1 MSEIAIIGLGCVF
14 PGAASP
20 AAYWRNLLE
29 KRDGATPL
37 SSAELGVDPARYYDP
52 TPGTPDRIC
61 YNRNGHV
68 RDFHFDATGYQV
80 PAEELHALDA
90 LFQWTIHAADQ
101 ALEDSGYNSAEHE
114 QVLHRCGLIVGNIG
128 MPTHSGKRLLAG
140 FYHRILEPYIR
151 ELLGE
156 PQFRFADYWNAQELS
171 ELNLM
176 TGSHNATIAAL
187 ALGLRGPS
195 FAVDAACASALYA
208 IHIAS
213 DYLLSG
219 KADLMLAGAV
229 CHADHIYVDHG
240 FNVLKAF
247 PETGASIPFDRASQ
261 GLKAGE
267 GSGVVAL
274 KRYEDACRDGDRI
287 YGVIQS
293 IGLSNDGGAKHVL
306 VPDTSG
312 QLLSLQRAYARTAS
326 DIDYLE
332 CHATGTP
339 LGDQVELRS
348 VEAFFGAR
356 GHAPLLGANKANN
369 GHMLT
374 ASGMGSI
381 LKVLLAMQHGVIPPT
396 LGVEE
401 LVETPRGW
409 LTIDHI
415 VRETIAWPT
424 RAGGR
429 RAGINAFGFGGVN
442 GHMVLREHV
451 DAPLGRVAAGKTPSV
466 NADVEI
472 GIVGMAVALADTLSV
487 DTFKEN
493 ILNGSE
499 LCGDLP
505 RTRWLGIETRPDIV
519 VQRGAAVAPKGAYI
533 EKFSFDCKRYK
544 LPPKVMGSH
553 LLSHAYLMPVAE
565 RAFVDAGYV
574 LDGAKRNIA
583 VIVAGDVDY
592 SCLRYQARNEISWQI
607 RDSLSRSS
615 IALSSEQSAA
625 LESIVKDSLF
635 PEPFPEGI
643 TGGVGNVVASRIA
656 AYLKLDG
663 PAFYLCSHESSVFKG
678 LQIAQFMLSS
688 GLVEAVIVAAR
699 SFAGGPEN
707 VLWGHR
713 RLYGGMTQPVGE
725 GGGVVVLKRA
735 QDARQSGNR
744 IYAIIKGLQ
753 IAHDSEP
760 RTAYEPTSALVAQT
774 AQGCLK
780 SFHVD
785 ASDIDYIECHA
796 GSLTERRA
804 EAEGL
809 ASVYGFAAR
818 AAVPVIG
825 SVKVNYGHLCS
836 AAGILS
842 LIKTSLCLY
851 HRFLPA
857 TPAPEMLGDLY
868 SGQAFAVRRE
878 SEQWAQPRGVL
889 RKAAISSLGVDRACA
904 HLILE
909 EPREEDRSIAV
920 PNVAPDTAHDDG
932 SVLTTIYV
940 GRERTIEEIILDA
953 STRALFRK
961 PGQPR
966 GSEFQQRQLMRNA
979 QTQFHYLR
987 AQQDFYGRLKALF
1000 ALRDAVQVGQAVVF
1014 DEQQLIELTDG
1025 SVARVLG
1032 PAYLEADSYAIRTR
1046 MPSWPYRFVSRIT
1059 ALTARRGVLEP
1070 CYIEWEYDLPHDA
1083 WYVCDGRVPAFVAL
1097 ESSHAMI
1104 VAFTCIGC
1112 DELFKGE
1119 LRYRAVDSQ
1128 TTVYDEMPRAGEVL
1142 RGRVDIK
1149 SFLKVGRNILISYEY
1164 VCYADQR
1171 LVLKL
1176 VANSGFF
1183 LPKDMERA
1191 KGVDASSYLRY
1202 DGPARSFR
1210 PPLRCAKNVFDAD
1223 AVAAMQRGDFA
1234 DCFGPDYRAAARLRL
1249 PAPVA
1254 KMLDRIISVDPGA
1267 GPFGLGVIL
1276 GERDI
1281 DPSHWVFK
1289 AHFKNDPV
1297 MPGTFLIEGCEQVM
1311 NFYLAYLGLYSQPGL
1326 VARELTQHHYNAK
1339 FRGEVK
1345 CEPGTVR
1352 FCLTCKSIDCRYE
1365 PDGVTLA
1372 DVSLVFV
1379 AEILY
1384 RDNVIG
1390 ICNNLGAQFSRTQP
1404 ARAMLNDL
1412 AQFEGSI
1419 T

>member
-1 MSEIAIIGLGCVF
+1 MSEIAIIGLGCLF
-14 PGAASP
+14 PGADSP
-20 AAYWRNLLE
+20 EAYWRNLLD
-29 KRDGATPL
+29 KRDSATPL
-37 SSAELGVDPARYYDP
+37 SSAELGVEPELYFDP

-68 RDFHFDATGYQV
+68 RDFRPKVAGYKV
-80 PAEELHALDA
+80 PAEELQALDA
-90 LFQWTIHAADQ
+90 LFHWTIHAANQ
-101 ALEDSGYNSAEHE
+101 ALEDSGYAGEEHSR
-114 QVLHRCGLIVGNIG
+114 VLSRCGLIVGNIG

-156 PQFRFADYWNAQELS
+156 PQFRFADYWNAAGLS
-171 ELNLM
+171 DLNLM

-195 FAVDAACASALYA
+195 YAVDAACASALYA

-229 CHADHIYVDHG
+229 CHADHVYVDHG

-247 PETGASIPFDRASQ
+247 PGSGASIPFDRSSQ

-267 GSGVVAL
+267 GSGVIAL
-274 KRYEDACRDGDRI
+274 KRYADARRDGDRI
-287 YGVIQS
+287 YGVIES

-306 VPDTSG
+306 VPDTAG
-312 QLLSLQRAYARTAS
+312 QLLSLQRAYAKVRS

-348 VEAFFGAR
+348 VEAFFGER
-356 GHAPLLGANKANN
+356 GHSPLLGANKANN

-381 LKVLLAMQHGVIPPT
+381 LKVLLAMRHGVIPPT
-396 LGVEE
+396 PGVDE
-401 LVETPRGW
+401 LVDTPRGW
-409 LTIDHI
+409 LSIDQI
-415 VRETIAWPT
+415 VREPTAWPN

-429 RAGINAFGFGGVN
+429 RAGVNAFGFGGVN
-442 GHMVLREHV
+442 GHLVLRQPAA
-451 DAPLGRVAAGKTPSV
+451 DAAPAVEPNV
-466 NADVEI
+466 EPNVEI
-472 GIVGMAVALADTLSV
+472 GIVGMAVALADTPTV
-487 DTFKEN
+487 DAFNQN
-493 ILNGSE
+493 ILDGRE

-519 VQRGAAVAPKGAYI
+519 DPRGIAVAPRGAYI
-533 EKFSFDCKRYK
+533 EKFSFDCKRFK
-544 LPPKVMGSH
+544 LPPKVLGSH

-565 RAFVDAGYV
+565 QAFVDAGYA
-574 LDGAKRNIA
+574 LDGVKRSIA

-592 SCLRYQARNEISWQI
+592 SCLRYQARNEITWQI
-607 RDSLSRSS
+607 RDSLRRSS
-615 IALSSEQSAA
+615 IRLSSEQHAA
-625 LESIVKDSLF
+625 LEDIVKDSLF

-643 TGGVGNVVASRIA
+643 TGGVGNIVASRIA
-656 AYLKLDG
+656 AHLKLDG

-688 GLVEAVIVAAR
+688 GLVEAVILAAR

-713 RLYGGMTQPVGE
+713 RLDGGATQAVGE

-735 QDARQSGNR
+735 SDARQFGNR
-744 IYAIIKGLQ
+744 IYSIVKGLE
-753 IAHDSEP
+753 IAHDSAP
-760 RTAYEPTSALVAQT
+760 RTTYEPTSSLVART
-774 AQGCLK
+774 AQDCLT
-780 SFHVD
+780 SLQVD
-785 ASDIDYIECHA
+785 ASDIDYVECHA
-796 GSLTERRA
+796 GSQAERRA

-809 ASVYGFAAR
+809 AAVYGSVAR
-818 AAVPVIG
+818 RAPLVIG
-825 SVKVNYGHLCS
+825 SAKNNYGHLCS
-836 AAGILS
+836 AAGIVG

-851 HRFLPA
+851 HGYLPA
-857 TPAPEMLGDLY
+857 TPAPDSLGETY
-868 SGQAFAVRRE
+868 FGSSFAIRRE
-878 SEQWAQPRGVL
+878 SETWVRPRGGL

-909 EPREEDRSIAV
+909 EPRDEDRIATK
-920 PNVAPDTAHDDG
+920 PRVAPETQQDG
-932 SVLTTIYV
+932 SLLTTVYV

-953 STRALFRK
+953 RTRTIFRK
-961 PGQPR
+961 PEQPHA
-966 GSEFQQRQLMRNA
+966 SEFQQRQLLRNA
-979 QTQFHYLR
+979 QTQFQYLR
-987 AQQDFYGRLKALF
+987 TQQDFYGRLKALL
-1000 ALRDAVQVGQAVVF
+1000 ALRDPLLAPKKVIF
-1014 DEQQLIELTDG
+1014 DEQQLTELTDG

-1032 PAYLEADSYAIRTR
+1032 PAYLEADSHAIRTR
-1046 MPSWPYRFVSRIT
+1046 MPSWPYMFVSRIT
-1059 ALTARRGVLEP
+1059 ALTAKRGVLEP

-1104 VAFTCIGC
+1104 VAFTLIGC

-1128 TTVYDEMPRAGEVL
+1128 TTVYDDMPRAGEVL

-1149 SFLKVGRNILISYEY
+1149 SFLKVGRNILVSYEY
-1164 VCYADQR
+1164 LCYADNR

-1202 DGPARSFR
+1202 DGPVQAFR
-1210 PPLRCAKNVFDAD
+1210 PTLRCAKNVFDAE
-1223 AVAAMQRGDFA
+1223 AVNAMQRGDFA
-1234 DCFGPDYRAAARLRL
+1234 KCFGREFAAATGLRL
-1249 PAPVA
+1249 PAPDA
-1254 KMLDRIISVDPGA
+1254 KMLDRVVALDPAA
-1267 GPFGLGVIL
+1267 GQFGLGVIV

-1281 DPSHWVFK
+1281 DPSHWAFK

-1297 MPGTFLIEGCEQVM
+1297 MPGTLLIEGCEQVM
-1311 NFYLAYLGLYSQPGL
+1311 NFYLAYLGLFSQAGL
-1326 VARELTQHHYNAK
+1326 HCYELAPNHYNAK

-1345 CEPGTVR
+1345 CEPGSVR
-1352 FCLTCKSIDCRYE
+1352 FRLTCKAIDCQYE
-1365 PDGVTLA
+1365 SDGVTLA
-1372 DVSLVFV
+1372 ELSLAFV
-1379 AEILY
+1379 AEIIY

-1390 ICNNLGAQFSRTQP
+1390 LCNNLGARFSRAQRV
-1404 ARAMLNDL
+1404 RAVPSDVTRL
-1412 AQFEGSI
+1412 EGSVA
-1419 T
+1419 

>member
-1 MSEIAIIGLGCVF
+1 MSEIAIIGLGCLF
-14 PGAASP
+14 PGAGSP
-20 AAYWRNLLE
+20 AEYWRNLLE

-37 SSAELGVDPARYYDP
+37 SSAELGVGPELYYDP
-52 TPGTPDRIC
+52 APGTPDRIC

-68 RDFHFDATGYQV
+68 RDFRFDAAGYKV

-101 ALEDSGYNSAEHE
+101 ALKDSGYGAPEHE

-156 PQFRFADYWNAQELS
+156 PQFRFADYWNAQGLS

-195 FAVDAACASALYA
+195 YAVDAACASALYA

-287 YGVIQS
+287 YGVIES

-306 VPDTSG
+306 VPDTAG
-312 QLLSLQRAYARTAS
+312 QLLSLQRAYARARS

-339 LGDQVELRS
+339 LGDQAELRS
-348 VEAFFGAR
+348 VQAFFGER

-374 ASGMGSI
+374 ASGMASI
-381 LKVLLAMQHGVIPPT
+381 LKVLLAMRHGEIPPT
-396 LGVEE
+396 LGVDE

-415 VRETIAWPT
+415 VRETVAWPA

-442 GHMVLREHV
+442 GHMVLRQHV
-451 DAPLGRVAAGKTPSV
+451 DAPLGMVAGGRTPSV
-466 NADVEI
+466 SAAVEI
-472 GIVGMAVALADTLSV
+472 GIVGMAVALADTLTV
-487 DTFKEN
+487 AAFNEN
-493 ILNGSE
+493 ILNGGQ

-505 RTRWLGIETRPDIV
+505 RTRWCGIETRPDV
-519 VQRGAAVAPKGAYI
+519 VAPRGAAVPPKGAYI

-553 LLSHAYLMPVAE
+553 LLSHAYLLPVAE
-565 RAFVDAGYV
+565 RAFVDAGYA
-574 LDGAKRNIA
+574 LDGGKRSIA

-592 SCLRYQARNEISWQI
+592 SCLRYQARNEITWQI
-607 RDSLSRSS
+607 RDSLRRSS
-615 IALSSEQSAA
+615 ITLSAEQNAA
-625 LESIVKDSLF
+625 LESVVKESLF
-635 PEPFPEGI
+635 PEPFAEGI
-643 TGGVGNVVASRIA
+643 TGGVGNIVASRIA
-656 AYLKLDG
+656 AHLKLDG
-663 PAFYLCSHESSVFKG
+663 PAFYLCSHENSVFKG
-678 LQIAQFMLSS
+678 LEIAQFMLSS
-688 GLVEAVIVAAR
+688 GLVEAVILAAR
-699 SFAGGPEN
+699 SFAGGLEN

-713 RLYGGMTQPVGE
+713 CLDGGTSQPVGE

-735 QDARQSGNR
+735 EDARQSGNR
-744 IYAIIKGLQ
+744 IYSIVKGLQ
-753 IAHDSEP
+753 IAHDSAP
-760 RTAYEPTSALVAQT
+760 RTAYEPASALIART
-774 AQGCLK
+774 AEDCLK

-785 ASDIDYIECHA
+785 VSDIGYIECHA
-796 GSLTERRA
+796 GSLAERRA

-809 ASVYGFAAR
+809 AAVYGPATR
-818 AAVPVIG
+818 ATAPVIG
-825 SVKVNYGHLCS
+825 SAKVNYGHLCS
-836 AAGILS
+836 AAGIVS

-851 HRFLPA
+851 HRYLPA
-857 TPAPEMLGDLY
+857 TPAPGMLGEMY
-868 SGQAFAVRRE
+868 FGNAFAIRPE
-878 SEQWAQPRGVL
+878 GEPWARPRSGL

-909 EPREEDRSIAV
+909 EPRDEDRSVTV
-920 PNVAPDTAHDDG
+920 PHVEQDTAHDEG
-932 SVLTTIYV
+932 SLLTTIYL
-940 GRERTIEEIILDA
+940 GRERTMEEIILDPR
-953 STRALFRK
+953 TRAIFSK
-961 PGQPR
+961 PAQPR
-966 GSEFQQRQLMRNA
+966 ASEFQQRQLSRNA

-987 AQQDFYGRLKALF
+987 AQQDFYGRLKGLF
-1000 ALRDAVQVGQAVVF
+1000 ALRDAVQGGKRVVF

-1032 PAYLEADSYAIRTR
+1032 PAYLEADSHAIRTR
-1046 MPSWPYRFVSRIT
+1046 MPSPPYLFVSRIT
-1059 ALTARRGVLEP
+1059 ALTARRGALEP
-1070 CYIEWEYDLPHDA
+1070 CHIEWEYDLPHDA
-1083 WYVCDGRVPAFVAL
+1083 WYVCEGRVPAFVAL

-1164 VCYADQR
+1164 LCYADQR

-1176 VANSGFF
+1176 VASSGFF

-1191 KGVDASSYLRY
+1191 KGVDASGYLRH

-1210 PPLRCAKNVFDAD
+1210 PPLRCAKNAFDAK

-1234 DCFGPDYRAAARLRL
+1234 DCFGPEYRSAARLRL
-1249 PAPVA
+1249 PSPAA
-1254 KMLDRIISVDPGA
+1254 KMLDRIISVEPAA
-1267 GPFGLGVIL
+1267 GPFGIGVIV

-1297 MPGTFLIEGCEQVM
+1297 MPGTLLIEGCEQVM

-1326 VARELTQHHYNAK
+1326 GGHELTQHHYNAK

-1352 FCLTCKSIDCRYE
+1352 FRLTCKTIDCRYE
-1365 PDGVTLA
+1365 PDDVTLA
-1372 DVSLVFV
+1372 GLSLVFV
-1379 AEILY
+1379 AEIIY

-1390 ICNNLGAQFSRTQP
+1390 ICNNLGAQFSRTQRV
-1404 ARAMLNDL
+1404 RAVPDDV
-1412 AQFEGSI
+1412 AQFEGSA